1 MYFIRRI
8 ILLALSFSCFMLF
21 ARDEEGMWVP
31 VKAGKM
37 VWTRMAE
44 EGFTLDSNAV
54 FQASQPSLKDAVL
67 LFGKGC
73 TGSFISGRGLV
84 ITNHHCG
91 YDYITKLSTL
101 QKDLLK
107 NGFWASSDADELPCP
122 GLTVSVPMYI
132 RDITETVN
140 QLCPDT
146 FAKSAARENALK
158 NAYKEIE
165 RRQSVNGIT
174 AVVKPVYAGN
184 QHMLYGYKVYKDV
197 RLVGCP
203 PEASG
208 KFGEE
213 SDNWMWPRHTADFAL
228 FRVYGDKNFQPAEY
242 NLENQPV
249 IPTQFLEI
257 SAKPVRE
264 GYPALVMGYPG
275 KTNEYL
281 FSNIISVIEQDDDPI
296 RIEAR
301 TERLGIWNSFIRNND
316 TLKLMYASRFSS
328 IANGWK
334 KWQGEILGLKK
345 SRVVER
351 RMSTEKNYAGGPH
364 AEAFLPMKSSLE
376 KHLSDYIPLN
386 RFRLKY
392 NEVFMGIDAFAFSD
406 KMAGMAKEFLAAND
420 SLKDA
425 QRKKMETEIKRF
437 FKEFSPRVDRAVFM
451 KFFPDFFQ
459 FLKKHPST
467 GLIAENKI
475 FLPSPESI
483 AEKIYTS
490 PFLKQDTLI
499 KWLEK
504 PEKACAKI
512 LKNDLVLFTG
522 LVSQYYRQEVEQQL
536 IRVEGEIGK
545 INRQYQAFLL
555 KYYPDSIRYP
565 DANGTLRFSFG
576 KVRTYSPR
584 NGVQYHYATTT
595 DGILEKYLS
604 GVADYT
610 IDSML
615 YNHLKSQDFGN
626 YSPKGQ
632 ALQTCFISTCHT
644 TGGNSG
650 SPVLNASGQMFA
662 INFDRCWEGTMSD
675 LEYDSSFCRNIML
688 NMRYALFYIDK
699 IGKAERLLREM
710 KIQWQ

>member
-1 MYFIRRI
+1 M
-8 ILLALSFSCFMLF
+8 LAISCCTLVLS
-21 ARDEEGMWVP
+21 AREEEGMWVP
-31 VKAGKM
+31 VKAGKN
-37 VWTRMAE
+37 VWTRLAE
-44 EGFTLDSNAV
+44 EGFALDSNAV
-54 FQASQPSLKDAVL
+54 FDANHASLKDAVV
-67 LFGKGC
+67 LFVRGC

-91 YDYITKLSTL
+91 YDYITKLSSL

-107 NGFWASSDADELPCP
+107 NGFWANSDADELPCP
-122 GLTVSVPMYI
+122 GLTVSVPTEI
-132 RDITETVN
+132 RDITDMVN
-140 QLCPDT
+140 KICPDT
-146 FAKSAARENALK
+146 FAKPAAREAALK

-165 RRQSVNGIT
+165 SSQSVNGIT
-174 AVVKPVYAGN
+174 AIVKSTYGGN

-228 FRVYGDKNFQPAEY
+228 FRVYGDKNAQPAEY
-242 NLENQPV
+242 QPENQPV
-249 IPTQFLEI
+249 IPTRFLEI

-281 FSNIISVIEQDDDPI
+281 FSNIISVIQQDDDPI

-301 TERLGIWNSFIRNND
+301 TERLSIWNSFIRTND

-345 SRVVER
+345 SRVIER
-351 RMSTEKNYAGGPH
+351 RMTAEKNYATGPH
-364 AEAFLPMKSSLE
+364 AAFFIPMKSALE
-376 KHLSDYIPLN
+376 KHLSDYVPLN
-386 RFRLKY
+386 RIRLKY
-392 NEVFMGIDAFAFSD
+392 NEVFMGIDAFAFAD
-406 KMAGMAKEFLAAND
+406 KMAGLAKDFLAAKD
-420 SLKDA
+420 SLKEA
-425 QRKKMETEIKRF
+425 QRKKMETEIRKF
-437 FKEFSPRVDRAVFM
+437 FKEFSPKVDRAVFL

-459 FLKKHPST
+459 FLKKNPST

-475 FLPSPESI
+475 FLPAPESI

-490 PFLKQDTLI
+490 VFLRQDTLI

-504 PEKACAKI
+504 PEKACNKI
-512 LKNDLVLFTG
+512 LKNDLVLFTT
-522 LVSQYYRQEVEQQL
+522 LVSQYYRQEVEPPL
-536 IRVEGEIGK
+536 IKLESEIGR

-576 KVRTYSPR
+576 NVRGYSPR
-584 NGVQYHYATTT
+584 NGVQYHFVTTT
-595 DGILEKYLS
+595 EGILEKYLS
-604 GVADYT
+604 GVSDYT
-610 IDSML
+610 IDSAL
-615 YNHLKSQDFGN
+615 YNHLISLDFGR
-626 YSPKGQ
+626 YAPSGQ
-632 ALQTCFISTCHT
+632 SLQTCFISTCHT

-650 SPVLNASGQMFA
+650 SPVLNSSGQMFA

-675 LEYDSSFCRNIML
+675 LEYDSSLCRNIML
-688 NMRYALFYIDK
+688 NMRYALFYIEK
-699 IGKAERLLREM
+699 IGKADRLIREM